1 MGPGMVSFLEIWEAL
16 MWFVAAI
23 SILGGI
29 GIYIY
34 HKIRLSA
41 LKDNKARYDYVS
53 RFEVKSL
60 TYGIGGLAI
69 ALAAFINTT
78 YTGTVQLDLIWFFVR
93 LFIGFC
99 FGTLIYYISTLIIKY
114 TYPAKLNKKLRKY
127 RYAPRISSSGNTM
140 KLLSEDE
147 EDVHLE
153 EGMQV
158 EEDVFSV
165 DYDVWVDQKTNEVKI
180 EKYPG
185 HLQALKCNSC
195 GFQTMKVIREE
206 IISHPTA
213 EVKGQLVKHYQC
225 SYCKARRKTTFKI
238 AQIRESDQFQLPHE
252 LHFREDKKD
261 KNIDYIKIEIRT
273 VEGASKSYE
282 FQNLEEAR
290 QFLAETQDEKL
301 LGLK

>member
-1 MGPGMVSFLEIWEAL
+1 MTPARGAAPGAAVRPGARAHVTHVVARGTGEEAPL
-16 MWFVAAI
+16 AATARQLAVLGLAAAVAADR
-23 SILGGI
+23 
-29 GIYIY
+29 
-34 HKIRLSA
+34 RLLA
-41 LKDNKARYDYVS
+41 AR
-53 RFEVKSL
+53 
-60 TYGIGGLAI
+60 A
-69 ALAAFINTT
+69 ALA
-78 YTGTVQLDLIWFFVR
+78 
-93 LFIGFC
+93 C
-99 FGTLIYYISTLIIKY
+99 
-114 TYPAKLNKKLRKY
+114 
-127 RYAPRISSSGNTM
+127 
-140 KLLSEDE
+140 
-147 EDVHLE
+147 
-153 EGMQV
+153 
-158 EEDVFSV
+158 SV
-165 DYDVWVDQKTNEVKI
+165 DNDGLPIQVSSI

-225 SYCKARRKTTFKI
+225 SYCKARRKSTFKI

-252 LHFREDKKD
+252 LHFREDKEN

-273 VEGASKSYE
+273 SEGASKSYE